1 MKKLFLT
8 TTAFFLVA
16 GPLASSVF
24 AEETDVQKLEAQL
37 SSELQKVNTKY
48 QEIESL
54 NQQIESLH
62 KEKETLSEKVK
73 TQEAKVEER
82 KVVASKRLQL
92 MQISDLATYSILHLL
107 NSESISDFLNRLFV
121 FQQFFQSDE
130 EVLKSLADQVNEL
143 NRLKTEA
150 SQAQSDLETKK
161 EKLTSESQSYQSSIE
176 GLKQLIADNKATFE
190 KMEKEKKEAKVAFSP
205 TIAAL
210 TSDSKQT
217 NQVAPSTSSQD
228 TTAAKPVAAEPST
241 STTQAAPTTTETPT
255 TTSNSS
261 SSSQSSGRTLQVV
274 ATGYSYNEPGLGY
287 YTATGIDLRSNPT
300 VIAVDPSVIPLGSLI
315 EVPGYGVAIAGDT
328 GSAIKGNKIDLHFV
342 SVDQANQ
349 WGRRTVTIKILK

>member
-16 GPLASSVF
+16 GPLAPSVF

-62 KEKETLSEKVK
+62 KEQETLAEKVK

-130 EVLKSLADQVNEL
+130 EVLKNLADQVNEL

-190 KMEKEKKEAKVAFSP
+190 KMEKEKYRIMTYQMAKCQEQ
-205 TIAAL
+205 L
-210 TSDSKQT
+210 RLQ
-217 NQVAPSTSSQD
+217 NQ
-228 TTAAKPVAAEPST
+228 E
-241 STTQAAPTTTETPT
+241 
-255 TTSNSS
+255 
-261 SSSQSSGRTLQVV
+261 
-274 ATGYSYNEPGLGY
+274 
-287 YTATGIDLRSNPT
+287 
-300 VIAVDPSVIPLGSLI
+300 
-315 EVPGYGVAIAGDT
+315 
-328 GSAIKGNKIDLHFV
+328 
-342 SVDQANQ
+342 NQ
-349 WGRRTVTIKILK
+349 LKKCQW

>member
-16 GPLASSVF
+16 GPLAPSVF

-62 KEKETLSEKVK
+62 KEQETLAEKVK
-73 TQEAKVEER
+73 TQEA

-130 EVLKSLADQVNEL
+130 EVLKNLADQVNEL

-150 SQAQSDLETKK
+150 SQAK
-161 EKLTSESQSYQSSIE
+161 
-176 GLKQLIADNKATFE
+176 
-190 KMEKEKKEAKVAFSP
+190 
-205 TIAAL
+205 
-210 TSDSKQT
+210 
-217 NQVAPSTSSQD
+217 
-228 TTAAKPVAAEPST
+228 
-241 STTQAAPTTTETPT
+241 
-255 TTSNSS
+255 
-261 SSSQSSGRTLQVV
+261 
-274 ATGYSYNEPGLGY
+274 
-287 YTATGIDLRSNPT
+287 
-300 VIAVDPSVIPLGSLI
+300 
-315 EVPGYGVAIAGDT
+315 
-328 GSAIKGNKIDLHFV
+328 
-342 SVDQANQ
+342 
-349 WGRRTVTIKILK
+349 